1 MVLTKSAS
9 ASDTNSIQSEGVG
22 VNADEAFLSTLG
34 YKQEFKREF
43 TRIELFGV
51 SFSIIGVLPSIAS
64 VLVFAIPNGGPIAL
78 VWGVSVFL
86 SVVKRLQALIYGE
99 PSGPSAHSSLCLLLC
114 RCPNLAP
121 PCPRLVDYTTGRSH
135 SRLLDTGGYCHGS

>member
-1 MVLTKSAS
+1 MVLTKNAS
-9 ASDTNSIQSEGVG
+9 ASDTNSVQSEGVG

-43 TRIELFGV
+43 TKFELFGV

-78 VWGVSVFL
+78 VWGVS
-86 SVVKRLQALIYGE
+86 SSSGVVKWLRVLNFWDV
-99 PSGPSAHSSLCLLLC
+99 SGPSAHSLSCSLRCRWQSLVP
-114 RCPNLAP
+114 RCPHLEG
-121 PCPRLVDYTTGRSH
+121 CITGHSH
-135 SRLLDTGGYCHGS
+135 SRLPDTGDCYRGS